1 MVCPGMH
8 LIREKWCHELN
19 VLAPKPEPGGWSCE
33 GQPQDQV
40 HHLFKQLN
48 DRTMKDHLGFCSD
61 LFARKAYPHLELT
74 GTGQVRK
81 QTSVETAIE
90 VALHNWF
97 RLPNVL
103 FLKAWVRTGH
113 ISMEQA
119 LEVGGVTEEDWD
131 NCKLLEDPFL
141 GDPKGSVWEDWGTL
155 GNIRQD

>member
-1 MVCPGMH
+1 
-8 LIREKWCHELN
+8 
-19 VLAPKPEPGGWSCE
+19 
-33 GQPQDQV
+33 
-40 HHLFKQLN
+40 
-48 DRTMKDHLGFCSD
+48 MKDHLGFCSD